1 MSPTVGAVAAT
12 GVRACTREGVA
23 TGCVQRVGGASRG
36 QGGTG
41 GHRGLLV
48 RVGLRDLRVLLGGLG
63 GHELLPQLLELLLH
77 LPQLALPLRNS
88 CSLLPPAAG
97 S

>member
-1 MSPTVGAVAAT
+1 VSPTVGAVAAT

-63 GHELLPQLLELLLH
+63 GRELLPAR
-77 LPQLALPLRNS
+77 PARPSWRAWWTRAA
-88 CSLLPPAAG
+88 PAA